1 MGMIPEASRTKC
13 LTAAVTIFG
22 MTATDLS
29 CAYGTTSKRRTET
42 IFDDAGHL
50 GVILASNSPLCSPRN
65 WAEEQSQEH
74 KSKSPQTIYRIIVP
88 ASQRVGCA

>member
-13 LTAAVTIFG
+13 LTAAVTILG

-50 GVILASNSPLCSPRN
+50 GVILASTHLYV
-65 WAEEQSQEH
+65 H
-74 KSKSPQTIYRIIVP
+74 DTTLKSKAKSTSAKAPRRFTE
-88 ASQRVGCA
+88 

>member
-29 CAYGTTSKRRTET
+29 CTYDTTSKHRMQT
-42 IFDDAGHL
+42 IFDDAGHS
-50 GVILASNSPLCSPRN
+50 GIILAPFMLDKVEVDSGKFAPG
-65 WAEEQSQEH
+65 
-74 KSKSPQTIYRIIVP
+74 YV
-88 ASQRVGCA
+88 AS